1 MAFVFE
7 ERDKVLFFSRK
18 KGTYEIVK
26 ICKYISPN
34 DNITLKKCINAYMF
48 NDRNF
53 IKNDTSYIYNLINYS
68 TEKKALK
75 KVISRFENFKVEKI

>member
-7 ERDKVLFFSRK
+7 EDDKVLFFSRNRI
-18 KGTYEIVK
+18 TYEIVK

-34 DNITLKKCINAYMF
+34 DNITLKECINAYMF
-48 NDRNF
+48 NDVNF
-53 IKNDTSYIYNLINYS
+53 IKNDKSGVSNLINYS

-75 KVISRFENFKVEKI
+75 KEDSRFENFKVGKI

>member
-18 KGTYEIVK
+18 KGTNKIVK

-34 DNITLKKCINAYMF
+34 DNITLKECINAYMF
-48 NDRNF
+48 NDKKF
-53 IKNDTSYIYNLINYS
+53 IKNDTSYIYNFHKWS

-75 KVISRFENFKVEKI
+75 KVISRFENLKVEKI

>member
-18 KGTYEIVK
+18 KGTNEIVK
-26 ICKYISPN
+26 ICKYILPN
-34 DNITLKKCINAYMF
+34 DNITLKECINAYMF
-48 NDRNF
+48 NDKNIIRN
-53 IKNDTSYIYNLINYS
+53 DVSYISNLINYS

-75 KVISRFENFKVEKI
+75 KVISRFENFKVDKI

>member
-18 KGTYEIVK
+18 KGTNEIVK

-34 DNITLKKCINAYMF
+34 DNITLKECINAHMF
-48 NDRNF
+48 NDRKI
-53 IKNDTSYIYNLINYS
+53 IKNDTSYIYNLIKMVN
-68 TEKKALK
+68 
-75 KVISRFENFKVEKI
+75 